1 MAFFLLLSL
10 YYASLSL
17 GFPELTEDMVIH
29 RNYFFRFYRKVY
41 RYSDIEKIKIQSGGF
56 HWPCMRVYVKGKR
69 RFRFYSMDCMSQDSV
84 KPFVEELRSHGV
96 TVECIPYFH
105 KGKQIRL

>member
-17 GFPELTEDMVIH
+17 GFPELTEDRVI
-29 RNYFFRFYRKVY
+29 YFFRFYRKAY

-69 RFRFYSMDCMSQDSV
+69 RFRFYSMDCMSQDSI